1 MNGDTFLHND
11 FFSDIGTDI
20 LFLVISQTQ
29 EQLTLLIGDAA
40 AEQVVAEVLLG

>member
-1 MNGDTFLHND
+1 MELFGDCLSKTK
-11 FFSDIGTDI
+11 
-20 LFLVISQTQ
+20 